1 MEEQNQTVEENL
13 TQTETASAQPDS
25 TPKEQKE
32 SKKAKD
38 SKNAKELEEA
48 KAERDA
54 INDKYLRMMAEYD
67 NYRKRAVKDRENTYA
82 DAYGDVLK
90 EILPIADNL
99 ERALATE
106 TADENYA
113 QGVKMI
119 YQQLKESFARLGIE
133 EIVCESFDPNYHN
146 AVMHI
151 EDEAYGEGA
160 IVEVFQKGYKKGDRV
175 LRFAMVKVAN

>member
-1 MEEQNQTVEENL
+1 MEEQNQKEENL
-13 TQTETASAQPDS
+13 TQNETQNVQNDSANA
-25 TPKEQKE
+25 EME
-32 SKKAKD
+32 ALKAD
-38 SKNAKELEEA
+38 
-48 KAERDA
+48 RDA

-82 DAYGDVLK
+82 DAYSDVLK

-99 ERALATE
+99 ERALAIE
-106 TADENYA
+106 TADEKYA

-119 YQQLKESFARLGIE
+119 YQQLKESFAHLGIE
-133 EIVCESFDPNYHN
+133 EIACETFDPNYHN

-160 IVEVFQKGYKKGDRV
+160 IVEVFQKGYKKGERV